1 MKLSLRRFLSGS
13 LAMVMA
19 VAGMTIGMATSA
31 MAETTTWV
39 PNDDGFD
46 SCPAVFGLAAN
57 TTLTLALETSRTGA
71 FTEAIFADGTG
82 NVAGKSGLD
91 IRSQDLNGTGDGPYR
106 SIALT
111 PTQTGTMSVYAVRQ
125 SSNSAGTLRLYS
137 GTNNGDGTYTRGDI
151 ITDNIS
157 VPGRN
162 TTGIEA
168 ITFTVTANTTYLLYA
183 NSSGIALMGMSLT
196 AGELTEYTWT
206 LDTTGLGNVDGSGL
220 SFGSNTTTNSVRNT
234 LSYSGTGYVLK
245 DAYTVITDTTDG
257 VTVDGTNVT
266 VKPTDDWFDVVAPKT
281 YVSVEP
287 TVDGNTTVYNF
298 VQSDDTE
305 KYLISVNDDTK
316 SATTAYAAFGGTGGT
331 DNDCYVILN
340 TEGAK
345 LYDDSATAAAKLVI
359 PYSASEG
366 KVTVSGSV
374 TPTNNIGGKWKLVD
388 LGCVSVSTDNSKNIV
403 ITNDNSA
410 DYADNAGA
418 ATKGQTVTYS
428 VTIDFASKTA
438 SGTVTNGAT
447 TKEFTN
453 VAFEAGVENMGS
465 IAFTTNN
472 GNSVSSGNDRALT
485 ITSVTITAEEA
496 EVSPITKTDSYD
508 KVAVLTDGTN
518 NYVVSVV
525 SSSDV
530 ASYDLVSQNVNGAAL
545 DSSDTVYKNIEVGGV
560 TYTAEDF
567 GLNAGDYLFA
577 SIIANDNATDGAT
590 VISNIQSGV
599 QTVLT
604 NN

>member
-31 MAETTTWV
+31 MAADHQYGTVNQTSANVKEWGFTTNMPTGSNQTLSAGDTVNGITFTDVTGGANLNKSGYLSAKAGVVFSVPVPANSTGTIYVKATSGNASRSVSFVDGTETKTLIMNTSTTNNSAAFTANATSTGAIV
-39 PNDDGFD
+39 LTAAGGECKIGLIQITLDDGF
-46 SCPAVFGLAAN
+46 SFG
-57 TTLTLALETSRTGA
+57 E
-71 FTEAIFADGTG
+71 
-82 NVAGKSGLD
+82 V
-91 IRSQDLNGTGDGPYR
+91 
-106 SIALT
+106 
-111 PTQTGTMSVYAVRQ
+111 
-125 SSNSAGTLRLYS
+125 
-137 GTNNGDGTYTRGDI
+137 
-151 ITDNIS
+151 
-157 VPGRN
+157 
-162 TTGIEA
+162 
-168 ITFTVTANTTYLLYA
+168 
-183 NSSGIALMGMSLT
+183 
-196 AGELTEYTWT
+196 TEYTWT
-206 LDTTGLGNVDGSGL
+206 LDTTGLANVSADGLALGNA
-220 SFGSNTTTNSVRNT
+220 TTTSLSNT
-234 LSYSGTGYVLK
+234 LSYSGTDYVLK
-245 DAYTVITDTTDG
+245 DAYETISDSTVG
-257 VTVDGTNVT
+257 VTVDGTNVI

-298 VQSDDTE
+298 VQADDTE

-447 TKEFTN
+447 TKKFTN

-530 ASYDLVSQNVNGAAL
+530 ASYKLVSQNVNGAAL

-577 SIIANDNATDGAT
+577 SIIANDNATDDAT

>member
-31 MAETTTWV
+31 MAADHQYGTVNQTSANVKEWGFTTNMPTGSNQTLSAGDTVNGITFTDVTGGANLNKSGYLSAKAGVVFSVPVPANSTGTIYVKATSGNASRSVSFVDGTETKTLIMNTSIT
-39 PNDDGFD
+39 NNSAAFTASATSKGAIELTAAGGECKIGLIQITLDDGF
-46 SCPAVFGLAAN
+46 SFG
-57 TTLTLALETSRTGA
+57 E
-71 FTEAIFADGTG
+71 
-82 NVAGKSGLD
+82 V
-91 IRSQDLNGTGDGPYR
+91 
-106 SIALT
+106 
-111 PTQTGTMSVYAVRQ
+111 
-125 SSNSAGTLRLYS
+125 
-137 GTNNGDGTYTRGDI
+137 
-151 ITDNIS
+151 
-157 VPGRN
+157 
-162 TTGIEA
+162 
-168 ITFTVTANTTYLLYA
+168 
-183 NSSGIALMGMSLT
+183 
-196 AGELTEYTWT
+196 TEYTWT
-206 LDTTGLGNVDGSGL
+206 LDTAGLTNVPAEGL
-220 SFGSNTTTNSVRNT
+220 DFGNTTTTSLSNT
-234 LSYSGTGYVLK
+234 LSYSGTDYVLK
-245 DAYTVITDTTDG
+245 DAYETISDSTDG

-266 VKPTDDWFDVVAPKT
+266 VKPTDDWFDVVAPKN

-298 VQSDDTE
+298 VQADNTE
-305 KYLISVNDDTK
+305 KYLISVNDASK
-316 SATTAYAAFGGTGGT
+316 SATTAYADFGGKDGT
-331 DNDCYVILN
+331 DNDCYVILS

-410 DYADNAGA
+410 DYKDNAGVA
-418 ATKGQTVTYS
+418 VKGQTVTYS

-453 VAFEAGVENMGS
+453 VPFETVENMGS

-496 EVSPITKTDSYD
+496 EVSPITKTDSYN

-530 ASYDLVSQNVNGAAL
+530 ASYDLVSQYV
-545 DSSDTVYKNIEVGGV
+545 S
-560 TYTAEDF
+560 
-567 GLNAGDYLFA
+567 
-577 SIIANDNATDGAT
+577 DGALN
-590 VISNIQSGV
+590 SS
-599 QTVLT
+599 
-604 NN
+604 